1 MGTEQNQTTAG
12 PRRARTVFS
21 PSTVHTYCAAVFLGS
36 IAALVALHSS
46 LDIGFAVR
54 QPVTFGLLAA
64 GVVLAE
70 TLPVR
75 IPRRGDNEV
84 ITLSSSFVM
93 ALLLAGGLGPAILAQ
108 GVALAVPD
116 LLTRRPGWRIRFNL
130 GQYTLSVI
138 AAFLVLRLLGETS
151 AVGTSHPFAG
161 TQLPGVL
168 LSAATFFIV
177 NTGLVGIAVALFQHV
192 PIARYFRSD
201 FLFVLA
207 TAGVL
212 LLLAPIVIATA
223 AYSPWLMPLFAA
235 PMLAIH
241 QALRAGERSRH
252 AARHDSLTSLP
263 NRLAFQEGIHDAIKD
278 RDVDAGVLLM
288 DLDRFKDVNDTLGHH
303 HGDLLLKQVAER
315 LLELELG
322 GPIAR
327 LGGDE
332 FAILIKGCSR
342 EHAMSV
348 GQQIAASLRPPFQL
362 EQVVV
367 DVQASVGIAMF
378 PDDGDEVETLLQKA
392 DVAMYRAK
400 GTNRDIVLYN
410 ERDDDHS
417 PSKLALS
424 ADLRAALEHKQII
437 AWYQPE
443 LDLRT
448 GNVFA
453 VEALV
458 RWPHPSLGMLS
469 PDSFIS
475 MSETTSLI
483 KPLTQLVLEVA
494 LRQLSAWDALDLQ
507 MTMAVNISAA
517 VLIDKNFTSSVV
529 VALENAKMTPD
540 RLKLE
545 VTESTLMADP
555 NTALEILLEL
565 SELGIE
571 ISIDDFGT
579 GYSSLAYLAGL
590 PAAEVKIDRS
600 FVARMGDSFKDS
612 AIVSSTI
619 DLAHHLGLRAVA
631 EGVENDSTLAR
642 LRSLG
647 CDAAQ
652 GYGISRPQ
660 KADDL
665 TPWLLAEQMSV
676 TSSAASTLIL
686 PTTVL
691 GSPARSAA

>member
-1 MGTEQNQTTAG
+1 
-12 PRRARTVFS
+12 
-21 PSTVHTYCAAVFLGS
+21 
-36 IAALVALHSS
+36 
-46 LDIGFAVR
+46 
-54 QPVTFGLLAA
+54 
-64 GVVLAE
+64 
-70 TLPVR
+70 
-75 IPRRGDNEV
+75 
-84 ITLSSSFVM
+84 
-93 ALLLAGGLGPAILAQ
+93 
-108 GVALAVPD
+108 
-116 LLTRRPGWRIRFNL
+116 
-130 GQYTLSVI
+130 
-138 AAFLVLRLLGETS
+138 
-151 AVGTSHPFAG
+151 
-161 TQLPGVL
+161 
-168 LSAATFFIV
+168 
-177 NTGLVGIAVALFQHV
+177 V

-223 AYSPWLMPLFAA
+223 AYSPLLMPLFAA

-241 QALRAGERSRH
+241 QALKAGERSRH

-263 NRLAFQEGIHDAIKD
+263 NRLAFQEGVQDAIKD
-278 RDVDAGVLLM
+278 SAVAAVLLM

-303 HGDLLLKQVAER
+303 HGDLLLQQVAER

-332 FAILIKGCSR
+332 FAILITACTR
-342 EHAMSV
+342 DRAMSV
-348 GQQIAASLRPPFQL
+348 GQEIAASLRPPFQL

-443 LDLRT
+443 LDLHT

-469 PDSFIS
+469 PDSFIG

-494 LRQLSAWDALDLQ
+494 LRQLSAWDALDLEL
-507 MTMAVNISAA
+507 MMAVNISTA

-555 NTALEILLEL
+555 DTALAILLEL

-590 PAAEVKIDRS
+590 PASEVKIDRS

-631 EGVENDSTLAR
+631 EGVETDATLER
-642 LRSLG
+642 LRSLE

-652 GYGISRPQ
+652 GYGISRPR
-660 KADDL
+660 KAEDL
-665 TPWLLAEQMSV
+665 TPWLLSERAAV
-676 TSSAASTLIL
+676 ASSAASSLIL
-686 PTTVL
+686 PNSVL

>member
-1 MGTEQNQTTAG
+1 MVTEQNHTTAG
-12 PRRARTVFS
+12 LRARAVLS
-21 PSTVHTYCAAVFLGS
+21 PSTVRVYCAAVFLGS
-36 IAALVALHSS
+36 IAALLALHGS
-46 LDIGFAVR
+46 LDIGYAVR
-54 QPVTFGLLAA
+54 KPLNFSLLAA

-75 IPRRGDNEV
+75 IPRRGENEV

-116 LLTRRPGWRIRFNL
+116 LLTHRPGWRIRFNL

-138 AAFLVLRLLGETS
+138 AAFLVLRLLGET
-151 AVGTSHPFAG
+151 ADVGTSYPFAG

-177 NTGLVGIAVALFQHV
+177 NTGLVGIAVALFQRV

-223 AYSPWLMPLFAA
+223 AYSPLLMPLFAA

-241 QALRAGERSRH
+241 QALKAGERSRH

-263 NRLAFQEGIHDAIKD
+263 NRLAFQEGVQDAIKD
-278 RDVDAGVLLM
+278 SAVAAVLLM

-303 HGDLLLKQVAER
+303 HGDLLLQQVAER

-332 FAILIKGCSR
+332 FAILITACTR
-342 EHAMSV
+342 DRAMSV
-348 GQQIAASLRPPFQL
+348 GQEIAASLRPPFQL

-443 LDLRT
+443 LDLHT

-469 PDSFIS
+469 PDSFIG

-494 LRQLSAWDALDLQ
+494 LRQLSAWDALDLEL
-507 MTMAVNISAA
+507 MMAVNISTA

-555 NTALEILLEL
+555 DTALAILLEL

-590 PAAEVKIDRS
+590 PASEVKIDRS

-631 EGVENDSTLAR
+631 EGVETDATLER
-642 LRSLG
+642 LRSLE

-652 GYGISRPQ
+652 GYGISRPR
-660 KADDL
+660 KAEDL
-665 TPWLLAEQMSV
+665 TPWLLSERAAV
-676 TSSAASTLIL
+676 ASSAASSLIL
-686 PTTVL
+686 PNSVL

>member
-1 MGTEQNQTTAG
+1 M
-12 PRRARTVFS
+12 R
-21 PSTVHTYCAAVFLGS
+21 TYCAAVFLGG
-36 IAALVALHSS
+36 IAALVALHRS

-54 QPVTFGLLAA
+54 HPATFALLAA

-75 IPRRGDNEV
+75 IPRRGEHEV

-116 LLTRRPGWRIRFNL
+116 LISRRPAWRIRFNL

-138 AAFLVLRLLGETS
+138 AAFLVLKGLGETA
-151 AVGTSHPFAG
+151 AVGTSHPFDG

-168 LSAATFFIV
+168 LSAAVFFIV
-177 NTGLVGIAVALFQHV
+177 NTGLVGVAVALFQRV
-192 PIARYFRSD
+192 PVGRYFRSD

-223 AYSPWLMPLFAA
+223 AYSPLLMPLFAA

-241 QALRAGERSRH
+241 QALKAGERSRH

-263 NRLAFQEGIHDAIKD
+263 NRVAFQEGVENAIKD
-278 RDVDAGVLLM
+278 RAAPAGVLLM

-303 HGDLLLKQVAER
+303 HGDLLLQQVAER
-315 LLELELG
+315 LLALELG
-322 GPIAR
+322 GQIAR

-332 FAILIKGCSR
+332 FAVLIADCSS
-342 EHAMSV
+342 EHAVSV
-348 GQQIAASLRPPFQL
+348 ANRVAASLRPPFQL

-378 PDDGDEVETLLQKA
+378 PDDGDEVQILLQKA

-424 ADLRAALEHKQII
+424 ADLRAALEQKQII

-443 LDLRT
+443 LDLRS
-448 GNVFA
+448 GQVFA

-469 PDSFIS
+469 PDSFIG

-483 KPLTQLVLEVA
+483 KPLTQLVLDVA
-494 LRQLSAWDALDLQ
+494 LRQLSAWDELGLL
-507 MTMAVNISAA
+507 MKMAVNISTA
-517 VLIDKNFTSSVV
+517 VLIDKNFTASVV
-529 VALENAKMTPD
+529 TALEQARVTPD

-555 NTALEILLEL
+555 DTAMAILLEL
-565 SELGIE
+565 SQLGIE

-590 PAAEVKIDRS
+590 PASEVKIDRS

-631 EGVENDSTLAR
+631 EGVEDTPTLDR
-642 LRSLG
+642 LRSLA
-647 CDAAQ
+647 CDAVQ
-652 GYGISRPQ
+652 GFGISRPRR
-660 KADDL
+660 AEDL
-665 TPWLLAEQMSV
+665 TPWLLAEQ
-676 TSSAASTLIL
+676 AAIINAT
-686 PTTVL
+686 
-691 GSPARSAA
+691 ARSAA

>member
-1 MGTEQNQTTAG
+1 MPTEHNEKVAG
-12 PRRARTVFS
+12 SSRIRARFE
-21 PSTVHTYCAAVFLGS
+21 PSTVRTYCAAVFLGG
-36 IAALVALHSS
+36 IAALVALHRS

-54 QPVTFGLLAA
+54 HPATFALLAA

-75 IPRRGDNEV
+75 IPRRGEHEV

-116 LLTRRPGWRIRFNL
+116 LISRRPAWRIRFNL

-138 AAFLVLRLLGETS
+138 AAFLVLKGLGETA
-151 AVGTSHPFAG
+151 AVGTSHPFDG

-168 LSAATFFIV
+168 LSAAVFFIV
-177 NTGLVGIAVALFQHV
+177 NTGLVGVAVALFQRV
-192 PIARYFRSD
+192 PVGRYFRSD

-223 AYSPWLMPLFAA
+223 AYSPLLMPLFAA

-241 QALRAGERSRH
+241 QALKAGERSRH

-263 NRLAFQEGIHDAIKD
+263 NRVAFQEGVENAIKD
-278 RDVDAGVLLM
+278 RAAPAGVLLM

-303 HGDLLLKQVAER
+303 HGDLLLQQVAER
-315 LLELELG
+315 LLALELG
-322 GPIAR
+322 GQIAR

-332 FAILIKGCSR
+332 FAVLIADCSSA
-342 EHAMSV
+342 HAVSV
-348 GQQIAASLRPPFQL
+348 ANRVAASLRPPFQL

-378 PDDGDEVETLLQKA
+378 PDDGDEVQILLQKA

-424 ADLRAALEHKQII
+424 ADLRAALEQKQII

-443 LDLRT
+443 LDLRS
-448 GNVFA
+448 GQVFA

-469 PDSFIS
+469 PDSFIG

-483 KPLTQLVLEVA
+483 KPLTQLVLDVA
-494 LRQLSAWDALDLQ
+494 LRQLSAWDELGLL
-507 MTMAVNISAA
+507 MKMAVNISTA
-517 VLIDKNFTSSVV
+517 VLIDKNFTASVV
-529 VALENAKMTPD
+529 TALEQARVTPD

-555 NTALEILLEL
+555 DTAMAILLEL
-565 SELGIE
+565 SQLGIE

-590 PAAEVKIDRS
+590 PASEVKIDRS

-631 EGVENDSTLAR
+631 EGVEDTPTLDR
-642 LRSLG
+642 LRSLA
-647 CDAAQ
+647 CDAVQ
-652 GYGISRPQ
+652 GFGISRPRR
-660 KADDL
+660 AEDL
-665 TPWLLAEQMSV
+665 TPWLLAER
-676 TSSAASTLIL
+676 AAIINAT
-686 PTTVL
+686 
-691 GSPARSAA
+691 ARSAA

>member
-1 MGTEQNQTTAG
+1 MATEHTESRAG
-12 PRRARTVFS
+12 SERRVARFE
-21 PSTVHTYCAAVFLGS
+21 PSTVHIYCAAVFLGS
-36 IAALVALHSS
+36 IAALVALHNS
-46 LDIGFAVR
+46 LDLGFAVR
-54 QPVTFGLLAA
+54 QPVTFALLAA

-75 IPRRGDNEV
+75 IPRRGENEV

-93 ALLLAGGLGPAILAQ
+93 ALLLAGGLGPAIVAQ

-116 LLTRRPGWRIRFNL
+116 LISRRPGWRIRFNL

-138 AAFLVLRLLGETS
+138 AAFLVLKGLGETG
-151 AVGTSHPFAG
+151 AVGTSHPFGG

-168 LSAATFFIV
+168 LSAAVFFIV
-177 NTGLVGIAVALFQHV
+177 NTGLVGIAVALFQRV
-192 PIARYFRSD
+192 PLLRYFRSD
-201 FLFVLA
+201 FVFVFA

-223 AYSPWLMPLFAA
+223 AYSALLMPLFAA

-241 QALRAGERSRH
+241 QALKAGERSRH

-263 NRLAFQEGIHDAIKD
+263 NRVAFQEGVEDAIKD
-278 RDVDAGVLLM
+278 RDSLAAVLLM

-303 HGDLLLKQVAER
+303 HGDLLLQQVAER
-315 LLELELG
+315 LLALDLG
-322 GPIAR
+322 GEIAR

-332 FAILIKGCSR
+332 FAVLIADCTS
-342 EHAMSV
+342 EHAV
-348 GQQIAASLRPPFQL
+348 GVAHEVAASLRPPFQL

-378 PDDGDEVETLLQKA
+378 PADGDEVQTLLQKA

-424 ADLRAALEHKQII
+424 ADLRAALEQREII

-443 LDLRT
+443 LDLRS
-448 GNVFA
+448 GQVFA

-469 PDSFIS
+469 PDSFIG

-483 KPLTQLVLEVA
+483 KPLTQLVLDVA
-494 LRQLSAWDALDLQ
+494 LRQLSIWDGLDLR
-507 MTMAVNISAA
+507 MMMAVNISTA

-529 VALENAKMTPD
+529 AALEYANVTPD

-555 NTALEILLEL
+555 DTAMAILLEL
-565 SELGIE
+565 SQLGIE

-631 EGVENDSTLAR
+631 EGVEDNATLER
-642 LRSLG
+642 LRALQ
-647 CDAAQ
+647 CDAVQ
-652 GYGISRPQ
+652 GFGISRPRR
-660 KADDL
+660 ADDL
-665 TPWLLAEQMSV
+665 TPWLLAEQ
-676 TSSAASTLIL
+676 SAVINAT
-686 PTTVL
+686 
-691 GSPARSAA
+691 ARSAA